1 MNKSRT
7 FVSFVAVGLAGL
19 LGISCDYEPD
29 DTVGYESPTEY
40 EVDEPLT
47 EPADPIG
54 EPDFGEPVGEPR
66 FDDPIEQEQEFN
78 VDTTVETEERMNQET
93 QPVPEGAEIPDINQ
107 EQSPVEQQQQEQQ
120 QFEDEIQQEFQTT
133 PNQ

>member
-1 MNKSRT
+1 MNKTRT
-7 FVSFVAVGLAGL
+7 FVSLVAVGLAGL
-19 LGISCDYEPD
+19 LGISCDFDTE

-40 EVDEPLT
+40 EFEEPAV

-54 EPDFGEPVGEPR
+54 EPDMREPIGEPR
-66 FDDPIEQEQEFN
+66 FDEPIDQEQEFN

-107 EQSPVEQQQQEQQ
+107 EQSPIEQQEREQE
-120 QFEDEIQQEFQTT
+120 QFEDEIQEEFQI